1 MKSFF
6 DWFEHRYPNKDNAWL
21 ILGKGPS
28 FSKLS
33 EYNSEKYHK
42 LSLNH
47 AVREIKVEIAHII
60 DLDVLEHL
68 GDVLLKNAEM
78 LVMPWHPHVHNKPSR
93 SNLEQL
99 VANNKILQQ
108 LADEGRLL
116 WYNLST
122 SKTHNSI
129 APVVNVK
136 YFSAEAAIN
145 LLAMAG
151 IRHIRSLGIDGGS
164 SYSNNFRDLKEKTLL
179 SNGRTSFNEQ
189 FKEIAKTIFKMNI
202 DYAPLD
208 LESPIRVFVATTKAQ
223 MLSTKVLEYSIKR
236 HTSMTCV
243 VTPIHSSKTIIPQP
257 VNPNKRPRTP
267 FSFQRFLIPDLMNWK
282 GRAIYLDSD
291 MQVFDDLKEVWTM
304 PFNGAEVLAVSES
317 NKTGRKPQFSVMLLD
332 CNKLDWR
339 INEIVQQLDQDK
351 LDYKEL
357 MVDMKIAKTVR
368 ADINSRWNSLERY
381 EPQVTGLIHYTDMD
395 TQPWVSTKNP
405 LGAVWV
411 EELFRAIDDNFISI
425 EYIETH
431 IKNSWIRPS
440 LLWQINNRIAETL
453 NLPDHV
459 LKLDGDFVAP
469 YQRLPKHG
477 VSQWRKDIKKTTKKQ
492 GILFNFFERF
502 QSLLK
507 K

>member
-1 MKSFF
+1 
-6 DWFEHRYPNKDNAWL
+6 
-21 ILGKGPS
+21 
-28 FSKLS
+28 
-33 EYNSEKYHK
+33 
-42 LSLNH
+42 
-47 AVREIKVEIAHII
+47 
-60 DLDVLEHL
+60 
-68 GDVLLKNAEM
+68 
-78 LVMPWHPHVHNKPSR
+78 
-93 SNLEQL
+93 
-99 VANNKILQQ
+99 
-108 LADEGRLL
+108 
-116 WYNLST
+116 
-122 SKTHNSI
+122 
-129 APVVNVK
+129 
-136 YFSAEAAIN
+136 
-145 LLAMAG
+145 
-151 IRHIRSLGIDGGS
+151 
-164 SYSNNFRDLKEKTLL
+164 
-179 SNGRTSFNEQ
+179 
-189 FKEIAKTIFKMNI
+189 
-202 DYAPLD
+202 
-208 LESPIRVFVATTKAQ
+208 
-223 MLSTKVLEYSIKR
+223 
-236 HTSMTCV
+236 
-243 VTPIHSSKTIIPQP
+243 
-257 VNPNKRPRTP
+257 
-267 FSFQRFLIPDLMNWK
+267 MNWK

-304 PFNGAEVLAVSES
+304 PFNGAEVLAVSEP

-351 LDYKEL
+351 LDYKEI

-492 GILFNFFERF
+492 GIWFNFFERF

-507 K
+507 KLV